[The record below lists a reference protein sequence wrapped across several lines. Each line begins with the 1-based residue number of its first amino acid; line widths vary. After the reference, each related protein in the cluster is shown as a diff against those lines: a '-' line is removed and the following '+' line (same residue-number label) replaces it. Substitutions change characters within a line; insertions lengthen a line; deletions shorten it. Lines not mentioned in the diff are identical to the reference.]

1 MLLVG
6 SGLVGLGFFK
16 RSRKREVLSWEIYG
30 EGKKMVYWL
39 KMGIWTLNIAFI
51 VILATNSI
59 EGVKKAIQEK
69 PDLILMDILM
79 PKMDGRDATRII
91 RTNRETRDIPILATT
106 VINWK
111 PDLRSCLD
119 AGCNNI
125 ITKPFI
131 LQNIQ
136 GKILE
141 FIPSA

>member
-16 RSRKREVLSWEIYG
+16 RRRKREVLSWEIYG

-91 RTNRETRDIPILATT
+91 RTNRETRDIRIEGGDDFKARPQKMEKMNDL
-106 VINWK
+106 
-111 PDLRSCLD
+111 PDQDRRMKIDIRLHE
-119 AGCNNI
+119 NF
-125 ITKPFI
+125 FI
-131 LQNIQ
+131 DI
-136 GKILE
+136 
-141 FIPSA
+141 

>member
-1 MLLVG
+1 
-6 SGLVGLGFFK
+6 
-16 RSRKREVLSWEIYG
+16 
-30 EGKKMVYWL
+30 MVYWL

-79 PKMDGRDATRII
+79 PKMGGRDATRII

-131 LQNIQ
+131 LPNIQ